1 MTLEEYLK
9 GDKQVKATCAI
20 CGNSMIVRDTSK
32 GVMFTAENLPIHIK
46 CLPKDKYLI
55 QLKDAI
61 LQAFTYHHGNEEVL
75 NRGLNWMNIMS
86 QIKSLC
92 SKGFSIEE
100 QLNCFNNCMK
110 RKGEFW
116 GYGTVLKSI
125 DSDTLLYR
133 KYKEEKLRTDG
144 ISKVKE
150 IIDEP
155 DTVVMRVF
163 NNDLVGRYDYFNAR
177 FDEEDD

>member
-1 MTLEEYLK
+1 
-9 GDKQVKATCAI
+9 
-20 CGNSMIVRDTSK
+20 
-32 GVMFTAENLPIHIK
+32 
-46 CLPKDKYLI
+46 
-55 QLKDAI
+55 
-61 LQAFTYHHGNEEVL
+61 
-75 NRGLNWMNIMS
+75 MNIMS

-133 KYKEEKLRTDG
+133 KYKEEKLRTNG

-163 NNDLVGRYDYFNAR
+163 NNDLVRVR
-177 FDEEDD
+177 LLQCEI